1 VVYRGLDEL
10 KESLLELADVHYTY
24 PGGQQALKGLSMR
37 VPASKKCA
45 VIGHNGCGKSTLFLH
60 ANGLVRPQ
68 QGAVYWKGSKVNDE
82 RRSLIEL
89 RQKIGLVF
97 QDPEQQLVAATVE
110 EDISFGLYN
119 QGMTEAQIQQRVRQT
134 LADFGLLEL
143 AKRPV
148 HHLSLG
154 QKKKL
159 SLAGVMALQPELL
172 VLDEPTA
179 YLDRLQSNQLMQEI
193 GKIHQAGTTVLMATH
208 DLDLVL
214 AWADWV
220 FVMQQGQLVL
230 QGEPQQV
237 FLQRS
242 LLKDLQLGVPLL
254 IDAWESVPESI
265 RGNLSNHSMPR
276 TIEEFRERLQ
286 I

>member
-1 VVYRGLDEL
+1 MVYRGLDEVN
-10 KESLLELADVHYTY
+10 ESLLEFRDVHYTY

-37 VPASKKCA
+37 VPAGKKCA
-45 VIGHNGCGKSTLFLH
+45 LIGHNGCGKSTLFLH
-60 ANGLVRPQ
+60 ANGLLRPQ
-68 QGAVYWKGSKVNDE
+68 RGSVYWKGSKVNYDH
-82 RRSLIEL
+82 RSLRHL

-97 QDPEQQLVAATVE
+97 QDPEQQLVAATAE

-119 QGMTEAQIQQRVRQT
+119 QGFTDAQIQQQVRRT
-134 LADFGLLEL
+134 LEDFGLAEL

-154 QKKKL
+154 QKKRL

-179 YLDRLQSNQLMQEI
+179 YLDRLQTDQLMQEI

-254 IDAWESVPESI
+254 IDAWESVPAMI
-265 RGNLSNHSMPR
+265 RAKLSNHSVPR

-286 I
+286 V